1 MNILA
6 LGILLLF
13 AFILQYLF
21 TYIQMQSF
29 NKHYRK
35 LRNMGRVVIGRKK
48 GLFRAGAII
57 MLAIDNKNKVI
68 SGSTMQG
75 VTVLARFK
83 NFDSFNGL
91 DVGTITERDCKAIS
105 LSKSLTMATLD
116 GVLNYKTVSRG
127 EEIEIKPSPLVRLS
141 KKLKLI

>member
-6 LGILLLF
+6 LGILILL
-13 AFILQYLF
+13 AFILQYLL

-35 LRNMGRVVIGRKK
+35 LRQLGRVVIGRKK
-48 GLFRAGAII
+48 GLIRAGAII
-57 MLAIDNKNKVI
+57 MFAIDDKDKI
-68 SGSTMQG
+68 LSGSSMQG

-83 NFDSFNGL
+83 EFNYFNGIK
-91 DVGTITERDCKAIS
+91 VNTITIRDCKALS
-105 LSKSLTMATLD
+105 LSKSLTTAVLD
-116 GVLNYKTVSRG
+116 GVLTFKTVSRG
-127 EEIEIKPSPLVRLS
+127 EEIPIQPSPLVKLS